1 MCEKINIAIGVI
13 YTCHRAARCG
23 ILFFVQKN
31 VCRFQCLPLRCDP
44 NEARIDGV
52 ANKKPLF
59 NCVYILPIF
68 PKIKEEGGPINPK
81 KGISALLK
89 MEGRGGMEIN
99 SLSPPMI
106 LNFYA
111 PLPS

>member
-1 MCEKINIAIGVI
+1 MKKLIAIGVI
-13 YTCHRAARCG
+13 YTCRRAARCG

-44 NEARIDGV
+44 HEARIDGV

-68 PKIKEEGGPINPK
+68 PKTLPMLFAGGRTHLQTYKYINLQTYK
-81 KGISALLK
+81 LTHKYLVNIQG
-89 MEGRGGMEIN
+89 
-99 SLSPPMI
+99 
-106 LNFYA
+106 
-111 PLPS
+111 

>member
-1 MCEKINIAIGVI
+1 VIFSLAKYKGVCEKINIAIGVI
-13 YTCHRAARCG
+13 FTCHRAARCG

-44 NEARIDGV
+44 HEARIDGV

-68 PKIKEEGGPINPK
+68 PFSKQEKI
-81 KGISALLK
+81 LK
-89 MEGRGGMEIN
+89 LYEIA
-99 SLSPPMI
+99 SL
-106 LNFYA
+106 
-111 PLPS
+111 